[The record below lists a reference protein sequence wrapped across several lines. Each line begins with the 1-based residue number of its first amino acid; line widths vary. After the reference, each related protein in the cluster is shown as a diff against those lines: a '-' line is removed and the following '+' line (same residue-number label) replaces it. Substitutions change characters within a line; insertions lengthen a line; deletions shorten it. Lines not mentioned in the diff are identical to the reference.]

1 VLGCLVA
8 WWQGYW
14 RFTGRLHYTLVAL
27 AGVAFI
33 WFLYSW
39 NWLTLGTGGT

>member
-8 WWQGYW
+8 WRQGYW

-39 NWLTLGTGGT
+39 NWLTIGTGGT